1 MKDANVQVNVS
12 WGDLLAILAMAKVY
26 YSLIPES
33 TKNGE
38 LKVHLSLR
46 RD

>member
-1 MKDANVQVNVS
+1 MTGKNVQVNVS
-12 WGDLLAILAMAKVY
+12 WGDLLTILAMAKVY
-26 YSLIPES
+26 YSLIPET
-33 TKNGE
+33 TKNGD